1 MDVDIGS
8 TKSVDVCDQK
18 CGSSPRQYCLKSKK
32 QIMVTTLS
40 NFLLLPFYK
49 PFCLISSGGMTSVIK
64 NRAFTTNFQ
73 GNQNAGI
80 L

>member
-32 QIMVTTLS
+32 
-40 NFLLLPFYK
+40 
-49 PFCLISSGGMTSVIK
+49 
-64 NRAFTTNFQ
+64 
-73 GNQNAGI
+73 
-80 L
+80 